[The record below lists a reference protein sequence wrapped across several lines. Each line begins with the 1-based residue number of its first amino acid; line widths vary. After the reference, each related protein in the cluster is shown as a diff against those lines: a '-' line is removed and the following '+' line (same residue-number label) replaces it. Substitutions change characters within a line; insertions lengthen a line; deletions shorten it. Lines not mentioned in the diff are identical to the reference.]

1 MYLKSLGIIW
11 DVKEKKRIIVIL
23 FFCGA
28 GGTIPI
34 GLDIFYFTYFYF
46 VNI

>member
-11 DVKEKKRIIVIL
+11 DVKKKENHCDSL
-23 FFCGA
+23 FCGA

>member
-28 GGTIPI
+28 GGIRTLVQT
-34 GLDIFYFTYFYF
+34 GNT
-46 VNI
+46 